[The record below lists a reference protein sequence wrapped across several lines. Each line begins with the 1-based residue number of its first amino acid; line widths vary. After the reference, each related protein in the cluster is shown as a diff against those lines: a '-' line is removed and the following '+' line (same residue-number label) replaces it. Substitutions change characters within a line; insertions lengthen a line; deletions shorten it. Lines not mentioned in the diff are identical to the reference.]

1 MEVIIVACS
10 IIFAGILYLKDR
22 DFMNPGTIFSVYW
35 GLIVFLA
42 ALQLYGL
49 SETSQ
54 EAYFMIFLGILFY
67 FFGSLFGCNV
77 HIKFGRS
84 VFIGK
89 NISSRYKYNINYK
102 FFQIAAC
109 VVIIYSLYRISI
121 IVRLLVEGNSW
132 WAIRLMG
139 TSGEGG
145 IGTLKGGNLSDIIYS
160 FIVSPIEYLIVPTVV
175 VDMFVGKR
183 RKDILIL
190 GVLAT
195 ICYSISTVSR
205 AVYAFAIIYVIV
217 VCILVRK
224 SFVLTKKQKKLI
236 RMAPIIVLVFFLV
249 INQFTKMRNSEADLL
264 VNAYAYLSGAM
275 PLLSIHLKEAISS
288 TRTYGMLTFYGF
300 LHPIF
305 FVTNRLHILSYPQ
318 AFQNAKLIKA
328 NLETFISLGP
338 NISMNAYATL
348 FYDFYIDFGYFGVAL
363 LSALFGYLCMRS
375 YKYYKRIGD
384 SRSLVLYLL
393 LLQFI
398 LFSMARIYTVLATR
412 ALSFVWLLIMFK
424 KEKNIEQSKEF

>member
-249 INQFTKMRNSEADLL
+249 INQFTKM
-264 VNAYAYLSGAM
+264 
-275 PLLSIHLKEAISS
+275 
-288 TRTYGMLTFYGF
+288 
-300 LHPIF
+300 
-305 FVTNRLHILSYPQ
+305 
-318 AFQNAKLIKA
+318 
-328 NLETFISLGP
+328 
-338 NISMNAYATL
+338 
-348 FYDFYIDFGYFGVAL
+348 
-363 LSALFGYLCMRS
+363 
-375 YKYYKRIGD
+375 
-384 SRSLVLYLL
+384 
-393 LLQFI
+393 
-398 LFSMARIYTVLATR
+398 
-412 ALSFVWLLIMFK
+412 
-424 KEKNIEQSKEF
+424 